1 MELIGY
7 LAECGEDD
15 RDERAW
21 DWLDAQPDPVDAAR
35 RLLQAG
41 ASMEPRLRWIAADVV
56 GRCADGRHRR
66 TRSMRC
72 TR

>member
-21 DWLDAQPDPVDAAR
+21 DWLDAQPDPVNAR
-35 RLLQAG
+35 RGWLLQAG

-56 GRCADGRHRR
+56 ELLGRSTPCPRGGR
-66 TRSMRC
+66 
-72 TR
+72 